1 MIREFFPQQEPNSN
15 QDTCNRTENEET
27 VFPEL
32 KESDEELISRLASNF
47 SQDHKDELQECAG
60 LSEESDFNRVRDKI
74 SNGCSCHFNCFDQFQ
89 YEEIKDHL
97 LTMRALSRDE
107 KDMYIMGKLKCKST
121 GIDTSD
127 KKRQRYMYSFDDR
140 EVCKVA
146 FLIMHDLGEKQ
157 LNNLLKH
164 LKMNGPVPRNHGNK
178 GRKPKHALS
187 FLDIK
192 RVVSFIIRYSE
203 EYGLPLPAVPH
214 GNASVETPVLLPASS
229 TKIDIHTRYQSVCE
243 ESNERYHI

>member
-1 MIREFFPQQEPNSN
+1 
-15 QDTCNRTENEET
+15 
-27 VFPEL
+27 
-32 KESDEELISRLASNF
+32 
-47 SQDHKDELQECAG
+47 
-60 LSEESDFNRVRDKI
+60 
-74 SNGCSCHFNCFDQFQ
+74 
-89 YEEIKDHL
+89 
-97 LTMRALSRDE
+97 MRALSRDE

-140 EVCKVA
+140 EVCKVG
-146 FLIMHDLGEKQ
+146 FLIMHDL
-157 LNNLLKH
+157 
-164 LKMNGPVPRNHGNK
+164 KMKKPVPRNHGNK

-214 GNASVETPVLLPASS
+214 GNASVETPVPQLKLIS
-229 TKIDIHTRYQSVCE
+229 IIYINL
-243 ESNERYHI
+243 NERHHI